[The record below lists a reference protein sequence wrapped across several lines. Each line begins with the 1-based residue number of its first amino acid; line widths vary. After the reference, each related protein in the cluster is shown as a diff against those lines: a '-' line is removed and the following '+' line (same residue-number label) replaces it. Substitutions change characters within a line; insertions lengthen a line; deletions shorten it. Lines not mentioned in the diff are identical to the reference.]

1 MTEIRNR
8 VQESGIITMDLA
20 DFKPNQSFIGI
31 DLADVLWQKMVLREA
46 DFRKWVKEHDWSSY
60 KTKAVFIHCSADA
73 IIPTW
78 AFMLVGSKLIEEDVP
93 FIVGNKADLERKLI
107 SDQIVKID
115 LNDYSD
121 ARIMIK
127 GCSDISDPAY
137 AMSELVAI
145 LQPVAKSI
153 MYGEPCSAVPV
164 FKRK

>member
-20 DFKPNQSFIGI
+20 DFKPNQAFVGI
-31 DLADVLWQKMVLREA
+31 DLADVLWQGMVLKEA
-46 DFRKWVKEHDWSSY
+46 DFRAWVKEHDWSKY
-60 KTKAVFIHCSADA
+60 KSKAVYIHCSVDA

-78 AFMLVGSKLIEEDVP
+78 AYMLIGSKLITEDVP
-93 FIVGNKADLERKLI
+93 FIVGDQASLERKLI
-107 SDQIVKID
+107 ADEINKID
-115 LNDYSD
+115 TSEYRDG
-121 ARIMIK
+121 RIMIK
-127 GCSDISDPAY
+127 GCSDITDPAF
-137 AMSELVAI
+137 AMSELVRV